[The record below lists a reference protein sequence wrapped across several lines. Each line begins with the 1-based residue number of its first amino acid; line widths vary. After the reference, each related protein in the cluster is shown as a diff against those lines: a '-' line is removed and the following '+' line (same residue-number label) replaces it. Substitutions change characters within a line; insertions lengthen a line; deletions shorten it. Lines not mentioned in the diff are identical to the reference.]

1 MEEDLD
7 MAGESL
13 FIKLAEKVAD
23 KIFEELVG
31 NRSLPHPLSPTLGGS
46 EGKTEG
52 EVTTVI

>member
-1 MEEDLD
+1 

-13 FIKLAEKVAD
+13 LIKLAEKVAD